1 MASDVDMLFRGFS
14 EQDYRTFLALGEPVT
29 FEIDEVVLT
38 AGRSEW
44 DMYVV
49 REGEVSIWL
58 GNVHLANLGIGQ
70 TIETSAI
77 LVPKIQRSA
86 VRGNTRGV
94 LLRIPREAIMGFF
107 ESRPERLFQQFSVNL
122 FKVSIEVLKH
132 RNRQI
137 AEIQNRLL
145 TDRASYL
152 KRRFKLLIVEDEPDI
167 RDALAQFFGDRY
179 DIAMAQDGLE
189 AVARALSERPDLILL
204 DLRLPKLDGF
214 RVCERIKGHP
224 ETHHVPI
231 VMVTALIETPDK
243 VRGIKYGADEYLN
256 KPVDL
261 QVLANVVSRLLAKV
275 YG

>member
-14 EQDYRTFLALGEPVT
+14 EQDYRAFLALGEPVT
-29 FEIDEVVLT
+29 FGTDEVVLA

-70 TIETSAI
+70 TIGTSAV
-77 LVPKIQRSA
+77 LVPQIQRSA

-94 LLRIPREAIMGFF
+94 LLRISREAVMGFF

-137 AEIQNRLL
+137 AETQNRLL
-145 TDRASYL
+145 TGRAAYL
-152 KRRFKLLIVEDEPDI
+152 KRRFKLLVVEDEPDI
-167 RDALAQFFGDRY
+167 RNALAQFFRDRY
-179 DIAMAQDGLE
+179 DIVMAQDGLE
-189 AVARALSERPDLILL
+189 AVARAFSDRPDLILL

-214 RVCERIKGHP
+214 QVCEQIKAHP
-224 ETHHVPI
+224 ETNHVPI

-261 QVLANVVSRLLAKV
+261 QVLANAVSRLLAKA